1 MDYIKIL
8 TPIGMLGY
16 GYSDALLYK
25 GLSMGAKAII
35 VDSGS
40 TDSGP
45 QKLALGE
52 TTCPREAYVRDLSTI
67 LDACYH
73 HRVKVLIGSA
83 GGDGSND
90 HVDLFVDIIDEYS
103 KKKDYKLNVIK
114 IYAEIDKSIVRAAME
129 QGKVS
134 PCGGAVPPLQESDVD
149 ETVRI
154 VAQMGMEP
162 FLAAMNDYP
171 DYDIIIAGRAY
182 DPSPYAAFCY
192 SNGFT
197 NIGNIYH
204 MGKVMEC
211 GAMCCTPKSKEALAT
226 VWQDKFEITP
236 MDPASRCTVDSL
248 ASHTLYEK
256 SRPDLLAGPGGVLE
270 VTKATYAET
279 GSVSCTGTGA
289 IFHPSTT
296 YTIKLEGAKQS
307 GYRTVVFGSIRDPIL
322 ISQLDSFLELVK
334 KYVLSKKEHQGCD
347 LAFHVYGKD
356 PTNNMQDLKKALAQ
370 EVSLLVEAKAPTQ
383 QLATTVASTARIGL
397 VHGPY
402 PNQKATAGNFAM
414 PLTPLE
420 IPLGP
425 LSEFSIY
432 HLMEVDDPIANFPS
446 SLTVVGT
453 EDPVPRQEDFG
464 YDLIQQTNGHI
475 TDHDAQTLKKARESA
490 LKRSA
495 PDFVDLPAE
504 EGKVFLHTLARIIRS
519 KNAGP
524 FEVTFDVV
532 FKDKECLEK
541 ARVSNMLVPEILG
554 PLYNITAESVLV
566 CMFYEPANAFKFTIP
581 RWSPSGGFGEIDLHA
596 SQQHV
601 PLMYVSI

>member
-1 MDYIKIL
+1 MDSIKIV

-16 GYSDALLYK
+16 GYSEASLYK
-25 GLSMGAKAII
+25 GLSMGAQAII

-52 TTCPREAYVRDLSTI
+52 TTCPHEAYVRDLSTM
-67 LDACYH
+67 LDACWH
-73 HRVKVLIGSA
+73 HRVKILIGSA

-103 KKKDYKLNVIK
+103 KKKNYKFNVIK
-114 IYAEIDKSIVRAAME
+114 IYSEIDKSIVRKAME

-134 PCGGAVPPLQESDVD
+134 PCGAVPPLQESDVD

-171 DYDIIIAGRAY
+171 EYDIIIAGRAY
-182 DPSPYAAFCY
+182 DPSPYAAYCY
-192 SNGFT
+192 SQGFT
-197 NIGNIYH
+197 NMGNIYH

-211 GAMCCTPKSKEALAT
+211 GAMCCVPKSKEALAT
-226 VWQDKFEITP
+226 VWKDKFEITP
-236 MDPASRCTVDSL
+236 LDSSSRCTVDSL
-248 ASHTLYEK
+248 AAHTLYEK
-256 SRPDLLAGPGGVLE
+256 SRPDLLVGPGGVLD
-270 VTKATYAET
+270 VTKATYSESE
-279 GSVSCTGTGA
+279 SVSCTGTGA
-289 IFHPSTT
+289 IFHPATN

-322 ISQLDSFLELVK
+322 ISQLDSFLKLIK
-334 KYVLSKKEHQGCD
+334 QYVLSKKEYQGCD
-347 LAFHVYGKD
+347 LAIHVYGQD
-356 PTNNMQDLKKALAQ
+356 PTNNMQDLNRALSQ
-370 EVSLLVEAKAPTQ
+370 EVGLLVEARAPTQ
-383 QLATTVASTARIGL
+383 QLATAVASTARIGL
-397 VHGPY
+397 VHAPY

-432 HLMEVDDPIANFPS
+432 HLMEIDDPIANFPS

-453 EDPVPRQEDFG
+453 ESTVDRQEDFG
-464 YDLIQQTNGHI
+464 YHLIQQTNGNVM
-475 TDHDAQTLKKARESA
+475 DHEAETLKKARESA
-490 LKRSA
+490 MKRSTQ
-495 PDFVDLPAE
+495 DFVDLPAE
-504 EGKVFLHTLARIIRS
+504 EGKVFLHTLAKVIRS
-519 KNAGP
+519 KNSGP
-524 FEVTFDVV
+524 FELTFDVI
-532 FKDKECLEK
+532 FKDRECLEK
-541 ARVSNMLVPEILG
+541 ARASNMLIPEILG
-554 PLYNITAESVLV
+554 PLYNIKAESVLV

-581 RWSPSGGFGEIDLHA
+581 RWTPSGGFGEIDLHA